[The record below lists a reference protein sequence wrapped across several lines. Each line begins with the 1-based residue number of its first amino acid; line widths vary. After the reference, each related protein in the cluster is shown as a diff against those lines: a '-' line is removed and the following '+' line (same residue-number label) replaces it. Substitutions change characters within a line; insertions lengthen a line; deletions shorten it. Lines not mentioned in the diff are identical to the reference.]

1 MVATRSNSRD
11 VPALTPVEE
20 GVRSKRMSR
29 PSKMRSKGGTTRNS
43 TAVVSESKRVKGRQ
57 KRATPDRM
65 KTRKKLENVDVP
77 RRGRKI
83 TIDKSV
89 GCATKEVG
97 SNLIC
102 ESEVVESVGGI
113 EPHCSPVKVN
123 EEEGENKWEDFGNTS
138 EEDDRS
144 TVVSRTRKL
153 KRRASGKETS
163 QDPEVRRSVRI
174 SKRKNDRIE
183 KESSVHSSSSSVT
196 SDDSEGYVVV
206 KNEDSEYGSEEGST
220 QTDVESHGSGVGNSK
235 SSGRKRNI
243 PSSRKSSGHSQIKRS
258 KMQRN
263 SDSTVCVKSNTRGRG
278 GSEAKTTSKTPAGTR
293 AFVSKPLKP
302 WQKANETIV
311 VRGVVVPP
319 RELRK
324 GEKKML
330 RFRILAATLALGR
343 SLEMTEDEGNEI
355 VQQMRAVSE
364 RKQRPLQSLVTRAS
378 HQLEESES
386 SEDEWEEMEL
396 ADVGD
401 SKAKN
406 VQVMLE
412 KSEEKDWWALYL
424 RQEVN
429 KCIRSNWENSHKV
442 NILCY
447 IGHLQYLKKIVLEEN
462 LIPSLMLTKVNLSAL
477 TFLQLIYYVFIEYLL
492 CCSLFF
498 WFSVSKWFCRY
509 DATARCSAMVDQEV
523 FENDADRAALLFAQ
537 FVAMGCIAR
546 ICVNP
551 LPIPR
556 KWDEVYLI
564 QNTMDE
570 LAKMRNLSTSTIT
583 SKQVK
588 LASTGKTVSRKK
600 STPVNER
607 DGMVR
612 NYWVEYWDNR
622 QTKWICVDPLSGT
635 VADPNVIEE
644 NLTTPVLYIF
654 AIDNEGGVRE
664 VTARYASD
672 FSRPDF
678 RRRRTDPKWLAD
690 TLKKNVNFATNR
702 YRSKQEDMELRL
714 ELVKKPLP
722 TTLSEYKNHP
732 LYVLEKDLLKFEG
745 IYPMPKHQ
753 IPLGEVRGH
762 KVYPRSTVYTL
773 QSANNWIKMARS
785 VKEGEKPYKVVK
797 ARPKLNVPS
806 EQREQRYLDVFGYW
820 QTEPYRPPKVTNG
833 RIPCN
838 EFGNVY
844 MYQPS
849 MCPIGAVHLRLPG
862 LPSIARRLGG
872 LQCVPAVVGWDFNSC
887 ANFPI
892 MEGACV
898 LEEDAE
904 KFVNE
909 WKRLE
914 SSRKER
920 ENKRREERVLGNW
933 RKLIRGILRHQYLK
947 TRFG

>member
-1 MVATRSNSRD
+1 MFRETVLLRYHRGVEWVAS
-11 VPALTPVEE
+11 
-20 GVRSKRMSR
+20 SR
-29 PSKMRSKGGTTRNS
+29 PGQ
-43 TAVVSESKRVKGRQ
+43 ADDVVPYHSCLHEQVFY
-57 KRATPDRM
+57 
-65 KTRKKLENVDVP
+65 
-77 RRGRKI
+77 RGL
-83 TIDKSV
+83 
-89 GCATKEVG
+89 GCKY
-97 SNLIC
+97 
-102 ESEVVESVGGI
+102 
-113 EPHCSPVKVN
+113 
-123 EEEGENKWEDFGNTS
+123 
-138 EEDDRS
+138 
-144 TVVSRTRKL
+144 
-153 KRRASGKETS
+153 
-163 QDPEVRRSVRI
+163 PEVRRSVRI

-412 KSEEKDWWALYL
+412 KSDEKDWWALYL
-424 RQEVN
+424 RQE
-429 KCIRSNWENSHKV
+429 V

-462 LIPSLMLTKVNLSAL
+462 LIPSLMLTKMPANLQNLAGKAMTIENARKLARWYNS
-477 TFLQLIYYVFIEYLL
+477 TFKASEAAVKYEPG
-492 CCSLFF
+492 
-498 WFSVSKWFCRY
+498 FCRY

-556 KWDEVYLI
+556 KWDE
-564 QNTMDE
+564 NTMDE

-690 TLKKNVNFATNR
+690 TLKKNYIRADR

-732 LYVLEKDLLKFEG
+732 L
-745 IYPMPKHQ
+745 
-753 IPLGEVRGH
+753 
-762 KVYPRSTVYTL
+762 
-773 QSANNWIKMARS
+773 
-785 VKEGEKPYKVVK
+785 
-797 ARPKLNVPS
+797 
-806 EQREQRYLDVFGYW
+806 
-820 QTEPYRPPKVTNG
+820 
-833 RIPCN
+833 
-838 EFGNVY
+838 
-844 MYQPS
+844 
-849 MCPIGAVHLRLPG
+849 
-862 LPSIARRLGG
+862 
-872 LQCVPAVVGWDFNSC
+872 
-887 ANFPI
+887 
-892 MEGACV
+892 
-898 LEEDAE
+898 
-904 KFVNE
+904 
-909 WKRLE
+909 
-914 SSRKER
+914 
-920 ENKRREERVLGNW
+920 
-933 RKLIRGILRHQYLK
+933 
-947 TRFG
+947 